1 MWVKCEHAQSCDLFS
16 EGRTALQARGAIG
29 EGLSAHTES
38 PHFHRFITLIIQ
50 MLSLEV
56 FNMQ

>member
-1 MWVKCEHAQSCDLFS
+1 MWVKCAHAQSFDLLS

-38 PHFHRFITLIIQ
+38 PPFSQIYN
-50 MLSLEV
+50 
-56 FNMQ
+56 FNNPDAVLGSI